1 MRRLISTF
9 LLLCFFSSQIYSVT
23 RTVSNPQTQMVS
35 ARTTSLGVTNPVISG
50 DISAM
55 FANPASLGDVESMP
69 LSATNKTILNDFKYQ
84 LLNIGI
90 PLDLRIPLR
99 NDKTMLQRIMFGISY
114 GDVGLSGIPETDLD
128 YNNIPRQIGS
138 YNSGYRVLGLGA
150 GTAFY
155 DVFGFDTLSVGST
168 MKFTQFYTLGTE
180 ASTYSIDAGGIGTRY
195 VDYGPLDKLSVGV
208 SIQNIIAPSL
218 RDNETGNEGLLPFE
232 FYGGA
237 RADLF
242 DETLSLY
249 AHNGFDGMSIGTEYL
264 LEGNIFLR
272 GSTDTTR
279 INLGTGILFDK
290 VASGFGK
297 RDYSLRFDYNYTQNR
312 APFDG
317 DPNHAF
323 SISILGEN
331 RPRAPRILEPTEE
344 FIVSQEQLITLAGVG
359 PKNTTMQIFNNHA
372 LSRSVVSDKYGK
384 WHIKNFPLK
393 EGRNLIYLRSYTLD
407 KDTSLQSY
415 PIVIYSDTKAPN
427 IDVEI
432 YPEDDMLIVQL
443 FSDENI
449 TELDGSI
456 LSSVLQFKR
465 LQKDPD
471 VSGESP
477 NKKAPTVLHDEPTQW
492 QAEIPIPAEV
502 KGPKIPKELLSLQL
516 MAKDEAGNISDS
528 REIPFFA
535 SIEFPQDKYVHYKES
550 LRFIGNASDMVK
562 SVNINDNAVYI
573 DPQHRF
579 AIPIDLEPGKNKVR
593 VDIKTLNDTTLSY
606 SLRILRLKTFPDLN
620 ERVRGR
626 REIEF
631 LATLG
636 VLTGDNDDN
645 FYPYKPV
652 TRQYVAKL
660 MVLASGGDSDAL
672 PDVTSDLFR
681 DVPQNHPF
689 AAYIQAAVESGL
701 IFAFPDGTFKPDQ
714 PLTLSETVFL
724 LSNAGIINFQE
735 VEDGET
741 NFITRNELAE
751 FLAYSPEYEL
761 KIENLINW
769 EKGY

>member
-1 MRRLISTF
+1 MRRITST
-9 LLLCFFSSQIYSVT
+9 LLLLFFFSTQLHPVT
-23 RTVSNPQTQMVS
+23 RTISNPQTQMVS
-35 ARTTSLGVTNPVISG
+35 ARTTSLGVTNPVISS

-55 FANPASLGDVESMP
+55 YANPASLGDIESMP
-69 LSATNKTILNDFKYQ
+69 LSATNKTILNDFKHQ
-84 LLNIGI
+84 LLNVGI

-99 NDKTMLQRIMFGISY
+99 NDKTRLQRIMFGVSY
-114 GDVGLSGIPETDLD
+114 GDVSLSGIPETTLD
-128 YNNIPRQIGS
+128 SNDIPRQIGS
-138 YNSGYRVLGLGA
+138 FNSGFRVLGLGA

-155 DVFGFDTLSVGST
+155 DSFGFDTLAVGST
-168 MKFTQFYTLGTE
+168 MKLTQFYTLGTQ
-180 ASTYSIDAGGIGTRY
+180 ASTYSIDAGGIGTRFI
-195 VDYGPLDKLSVGV
+195 DYGPIDKLAVGV

-232 FYGGA
+232 FYAGT
-237 RADLF
+237 RADMF

-249 AHNGFDGMSIGTEYL
+249 AHNGFDGFTIGSEYL
-264 LEGNIFLR
+264 LQNNIFLR

-279 INLGTGILFDK
+279 INLGTGILFEK

-297 RDYSLRFDYNYTQNR
+297 RDYSIRFDYNYTQNR

-323 SISILGEN
+323 SISILGAS
-331 RPRAPRILEPTEE
+331 RTRAPRILEPTEE
-344 FIVSQEQLITLAGVG
+344 FIVSQEQLITLSGVG
-359 PKNTTMQIFNNHA
+359 PKNTTMQIFNNHS

-384 WHIKNFPLK
+384 WKIKNFPLK
-393 EGRNLIYLRSYTLD
+393 EGRNLVYLRSYTLD

-415 PIVIYSDTKAPN
+415 PVVIYSDTKAPD

-432 YPEDDMLIVQL
+432 YPEDDILVVQL

-456 LSSVLQFKR
+456 LSNVLQFKR
-465 LQKDPD
+465 LKKDPELTD
-471 VSGESP
+471 DPITRKE
-477 NKKAPTVLHDEPTQW
+477 PTLLHDEPTQW
-492 QAEIPIPAEV
+492 YAEIPLPKEV

-516 MAKDEAGNISDS
+516 IAKDEAGNISDS
-528 REIPFFA
+528 RDIPFFA
-535 SIEFPQDKYVHYKES
+535 SVEFPQDKYVHYKES
-550 LRFIGNASDMVK
+550 LRFIGNASEMVQ
-562 SVNINDNAVYI
+562 SVAIDDNAVYI
-573 DPQHRF
+573 DPENRF
-579 AIPIDLEPGKNKVR
+579 AIPVDLEPGKNKVR
-593 VDIKTLNDTTLSY
+593 IDVKTLNDKTLSY
-606 SLRILRLKTFPDLN
+606 SLRVLRLKTFPDLN

-636 VLTGDNDDN
+636 VLTGDDDDN

-672 PDVTSDLFR
+672 PEVTTDLFG
-681 DVPQNHPF
+681 DVAQNHPF
-689 AAYIQAAVESGL
+689 ASYIQAAVEAGL

-735 VEDGET
+735 VEDGEA
-741 NFITRNELAE
+741 NYITRNELAE

>member
-1 MRRLISTF
+1 MKPFAITLLFLI
-9 LLLCFFSSQIYSVT
+9 FFTSHLQPVT

-55 FANPASLGDVESMP
+55 YANPASLGDIESMP

-84 LLNIGI
+84 LVNVGL

-99 NDKTMLQRIMFGISY
+99 NDKTMLQRIMFGFSY
-114 GDVGLSGIPETDLD
+114 GDVGLSGIPETTLD
-128 YNNIPRQIGS
+128 SNDIPRQIGS
-138 YNSGYRVLGLGA
+138 FNSGYRVLGLGA

-155 DVFGFDTLSVGST
+155 DVFGFDTLALGSAL
-168 MKFTQFYTLGTE
+168 KLTQFYTLGTQ
-180 ASTYSIDAGGIGTRY
+180 ASTYSIDAGGIGTRF
-195 VDYGPLDKLSVGV
+195 VDYGPVDKLSVGV

-218 RDNETGNEGLLPFE
+218 IDEETGNEGLLPFE
-232 FYGGA
+232 FYGGL

-242 DETLSLY
+242 DETLALY
-249 AHNGFDGMSIGTEYL
+249 AHNGFDGFTIGTEYL
-264 LEGNIFLR
+264 LQSNIFIR

-279 INLGTGILFDK
+279 INLGTGILFEK
-290 VASGFGK
+290 VATGFGN

-323 SISILGEN
+323 SISILGES

-344 FIVSQEQLITLAGVG
+344 FIVSQEQLVTLAGVG

-372 LSRSVVSDKYGK
+372 LSRSVVSDKFGK
-384 WHIKNFPLK
+384 WRIRNFPLK
-393 EGRNLIYLRSYTLD
+393 EGRNLVYLRSYTLD

-415 PIVIYSDTKAPN
+415 PIVIYSDTKAPD

-456 LSSVLQFKR
+456 LSTVLQFKR
-465 LQKDPD
+465 LKKDPELT
-471 VSGESP
+471 GEVVP
-477 NKKAPTVLHDEPTQW
+477 KRNPTVLHDEPTQW
-492 QAEIPIPAEV
+492 RAEIPIPREV
-502 KGPKIPKELLSLQL
+502 EGPKVPKELLSLQL

-535 SIEFPQDKYVHYKES
+535 AIDFPQDKYVHYKES
-550 LRFIGNASDMVK
+550 LRFIGNASEMVN
-562 SVNINDNAVYI
+562 SVAINDNAVYI
-573 DPQHRF
+573 DPENRF
-579 AIPIDLEPGKNKVR
+579 AIPINLEAGKNKVR
-593 VDIKTLNDTTLSY
+593 VDVKTLNDKVLSY
-606 SLRILRLKTFPDLN
+606 SLRVLRLETFPDLN

-636 VLTGDNDDN
+636 VLTGDDDGN

-660 MVLASGGDSDAL
+660 MVLASGGESDSL
-672 PDVTSDLFR
+672 PEVSSDLFR

-689 AAYIQAAVESGL
+689 AAYIQAAVEAGL

-735 VEDGET
+735 VEDGEA
-741 NFITRNELAE
+741 NYITRNELAE

-761 KIENLINW
+761 KIENLIDW
-769 EKGY
+769 ERGY